1 MNAFSRARLIK
12 GLLAGA
18 LALVLLA
25 AAVLL
30 LLPRSKQAGRAESF
44 SCLWADGATSE
55 ETFSSALACLAG
67 VCAEGVL
74 LEREGLA
81 GTVPASEA
89 LRTVISVLEGGTL
102 AELLSLDGS
111 ALAPLESYAVQTF
124 YGDRAY
130 YDGEPFAWDGTR
142 VRRTEKESFSEAVL
156 LQGSFE
162 GGFLL
167 ESGVKTLY
175 LRAEGEVEADGL
187 LYTALSRVIAEAPYF
202 FRGGALWKER
212 YGIERYVSALPPGCT
227 YEEVPASEVEVS
239 E

>member
-30 LLPRSKQAGRAESF
+30 LLPRPKQAGRAESF
-44 SCLWADGATSE
+44 SCLWADGAKSE
-55 ETFSSALACLAG
+55 ETFSSALASLAG
-67 VCAEGVL
+67 VSQEGVL
-74 LEREGLA
+74 LEREGNT

-111 ALAPLESYAVQTF
+111 SLAPLEVYAVQTF

-142 VRRTEKESFSEAVL
+142 VWRTEKQNFSEAVL
-156 LQGSFE
+156 LQGSFS
-162 GGFLL
+162 GDFLL

-187 LYTALSRVIAEAPYF
+187 LYTALSHVVAEAPYF
-202 FRGGALWKER
+202 FRGGALWEER

>member
-1 MNAFSRARLIK
+1 MNASSRARLIK

-25 AAVLL
+25 AAVIL
-30 LLPRSKQAGRAESF
+30 LLPRPKQKGRAERF
-44 SCLWADGATSE
+44 SCLWADGAKSE
-55 ETFSSALACLAG
+55 ETFSSALTCLAG
-67 VCAEGVL
+67 VSQEGVL
-74 LEREGLA
+74 LEREENT
-81 GTVPASEA
+81 GTAPASEA
-89 LRTVISVLEGGTL
+89 LRTVVPVLEGGTL

-111 ALAPLESYAVQTF
+111 ALTPLESYAVQTF

-130 YDGEPFAWDGTR
+130 YDGEPFAWDGTC
-142 VRRTEKESFSEAVL
+142 VRRTEKERFSEAVL
-156 LQGSFE
+156 LGGSLE

-187 LYTALSRVIAEAPYF
+187 LYTALSHVVAEAPYF
-202 FRGGALWKER
+202 FRGGALWEER

-227 YEEVPASEVEVS
+227 FEEAAASE
-239 E
+239 

>member
-1 MNAFSRARLIK
+1 MNAPARVRLIK

-25 AAVLL
+25 AAVIL
-30 LLPRSKQAGRAESF
+30 LLPRPKQKGRAERF
-44 SCLWADGATSE
+44 SCLWADGAKSE
-55 ETFSSALACLAG
+55 ETFSSALTCLAG
-67 VCAEGVL
+67 VSQEGVL
-74 LEREGLA
+74 LEREGNT
-81 GTVPASEA
+81 GTVAASEA
-89 LRTVISVLEGGTL
+89 LSNVVPVLEGGTL

-111 ALAPLESYAVQTF
+111 ALTPLESYAVQTF

-142 VRRTEKESFSEAVL
+142 VRRTEKDSFSEAVL
-156 LQGSFE
+156 LGGSFE
-162 GGFLL
+162 GDFLL

-187 LYTALSRVIAEAPYF
+187 LYTALSHVVAEAPYF
-202 FRGGALWKER
+202 FRGGALWEER

-227 YEEVPASEVEVS
+227 FEEAAASE
-239 E
+239 